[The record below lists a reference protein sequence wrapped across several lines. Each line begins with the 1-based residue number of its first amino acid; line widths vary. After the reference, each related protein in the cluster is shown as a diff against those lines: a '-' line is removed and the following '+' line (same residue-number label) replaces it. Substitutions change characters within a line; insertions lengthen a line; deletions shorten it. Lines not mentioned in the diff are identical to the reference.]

1 MGVWVL
7 RVGPSPNLNTQYPP
21 QVGANRLY
29 AIALRVTFL

>member
-1 MGVWVL
+1 L
-7 RVGPSPNLNTQYPP
+7 RVGRTPTHNTQYPP